1 MPRPENLARVS
12 ADESARAPRAL
23 IFSAAIGEGHDLPA
37 RVLSAELEAEA
48 PGTRA
53 AIVDGLAALG
63 PAGSV
68 LMSAAPLHSVW
79 GNLLFDFEY
88 WLISEVRAA
97 RRVGD
102 AALYALGARGL
113 MRTIAAFAP
122 DVVISTYPGIT
133 QLLGEL
139 RQRGRLQLPVVSAI
153 TDLAALHFWAHPDLD
168 LHLVTHPESVEEVRA
183 IAPRSEIVPVRGL
196 NLPEFA
202 QPRDRAE
209 ARRGLELPAEPPI
222 VIVSGG
228 GWAVG
233 DLEGAIEAALE
244 LPDAFV
250 VVLCGRNEEVLA
262 RLGGRFGSHPRVRVL
277 GFTDQMGD
285 LLAAADALV
294 HSTAGLTVLEAH
306 VRGCPTIS
314 YGWGRGHIRAN
325 NEAFTRFGLADVA
338 ARRRDLGPA
347 LRRAVAL
354 RPEPDASFAALPTA
368 ASVVLEYLARGARQG
383 GGAERHDNERGGDQ
397 PSAEGRVAPVLTG
410 HERSQQGGHGHL
422 EHHDQRPDAR
432 GG

>member
-1 MPRPENLARVS
+1 VNS
-12 ADESARAPRAL
+12 DESERAPRAL

-48 PGTRA
+48 PGARA
-53 AIVDGLAALG
+53 PIVDGLAVLG
-63 PAGSV
+63 WPAGSI
-68 LMSAAPLHSVW
+68 LANAAPLHSRL
-79 GNLLFDFEY
+79 GNLLFDFEF
-88 WLISEVRAA
+88 WLIAEIRAA
-97 RRVGD
+97 QRFGD
-102 AALYALGARGL
+102 AILYAVGARRL
-113 MRTIAAFAP
+113 MRTIDAIAP

-133 QLLGEL
+133 ELLGEL
-139 RQRGRLQLPVVSAI
+139 KRRGRLELPVVSAI
-153 TDLAALHFWAHPDLD
+153 TDLAALRYWSHPDVD
-168 LHLVTHPESVEEVRA
+168 LHLVTHAESVEEVRG
-183 IAPRSEIVPVRGL
+183 IAPHSEIVPVRGL

-209 ARRGLELPAEPPI
+209 ARRALDLPAEPPV

-233 DLEGAIEAALE
+233 DLAGAIEAGLE
-244 LPDAFV
+244 LPDAYV

-262 RLGGRFGSHPRVRVL
+262 RLRGRFGAHPRVRVL
-277 GFTDQMGD
+277 GFTDHMGD

-347 LRRAVAL
+347 LRRAVAR

-368 ASVVLEYLARGARQG
+368 ASVVLERLARGAGQG
-383 GGAERHDNERGGDQ
+383 GGAHRHHGERGGDQ
-397 PSAEGRVAPVLTG
+397 APAQGSVAPMLTG
-410 HERSQQGGHGHL
+410 HERGEQRGHRDL
-422 EHHDQRPDAR
+422 QHHDQRPDA
-432 GG
+432 GGG

>member
-1 MPRPENLARVS
+1 
-12 ADESARAPRAL
+12 
-23 IFSAAIGEGHDLPA
+23 
-37 RVLSAELEAEA
+37 
-48 PGTRA
+48 
-53 AIVDGLAALG
+53 
-63 PAGSV
+63 
-68 LMSAAPLHSVW
+68 
-79 GNLLFDFEY
+79 LLFDFEF
-88 WLISEVRAA
+88 WLIAEIRAA
-97 RRVGD
+97 QRFGD
-102 AALYALGARGL
+102 AILYAVGARRL

-133 QLLGEL
+133 ELLGEL
-139 RQRGRLQLPVVSAI
+139 KRRGRLKLPVASAI
-153 TDLAALHFWAHPDLD
+153 TDLAALRYWSHPDVD
-168 LHLVTHPESVEEVRA
+168 LHLVTHPESVEEVRG

-209 ARRGLELPAEPPI
+209 ARRALELPAEQPV

-233 DLEGAIEAALE
+233 DLAGAIEAALE
-244 LPDAFV
+244 LPDAYV

-262 RLGGRFGSHPRVRVL
+262 RLRGRFGSNPRVRVL
-277 GFTDQMGD
+277 GFTDHMGD

-306 VRGCPTIS
+306 VRGCATIS

-347 LRRAVAL
+347 LRRAVER
-354 RPEPDASFAALPTA
+354 RPEPDASFAELPTA
-368 ASVVLEYLARGARQG
+368 ASVVLEYLARGAREG
-383 GGAERHDNERGGDQ
+383 GGAQGHHGERAGDQ
-397 PSAEGRVAPVLTG
+397 PAAQGRVAPVLTG
-410 HERSQQGGHGHL
+410 HERGEQGGHGDL
-422 EHHDQRPDAR
+422 EHHDQRPDA
-432 GG
+432 GGG